1 MAGGSVNKVILIG
14 NLGKDPEVRR
24 LENNAVVATFSI
36 ATSEI
41 FNDRQTGER
50 RENTDW
56 HNIVVWRGLAEVVEK
71 YVKKGMKVYVEG
83 RLKTRSWQDKEG
95 QTRYTTEVLADEL
108 NILTWLDNPDRSN
121 SAENQRPIYSTE
133 ATPTPPSS
141 IDNTTWSSSEEDD
154 DLPF

>member
-14 NLGKDPEVRR
+14 NLGRDPEIRR
-24 LENNAVVATFSI
+24 LDNNTPVASFSI
-36 ATSEI
+36 ATSEVY
-41 FNDRQTGER
+41 NDRQTGER
-50 RENTDW
+50 REITDW

-95 QTRYTTEVLADEL
+95 QTRYTTEVMADEL
-108 NILTWLDNPDRSN
+108 NILTWLDNPERQSGEP
-121 SAENQRPIYSTE
+121 SKPVYSTE
-133 ATPTPPSS
+133 STPPPPAPMN
-141 IDNTTWSSSEEDD
+141 NTWNESDDDD